1 MGPRPVSIRH
11 RDPAAGLDFLRVPRG
26 GQPPTWAPQAKAA
39 PGSDPVLL
47 AEVAKF
53 IWYHTIEL
61 PGAVTTPGMY
71 DHRPLVEHYGIPAE
85 LGGKRVL
92 DVGSF
97 DGFWAFEFERRGASV
112 VSMDV
117 GAALDFDLPPA
128 VKEQM
133 QREGVSVPLG
143 QAFELARRALD
154 SNVER
159 VRCNVYELDP
169 SELGAFDLVHIGD
182 LLLHVERPLEALRRI
197 RSVASD
203 SALICDVYQPDLEAG
218 RRRNLVE
225 YLGGWKDCTWWLPSL
240 STLAQMVIDAGFS
253 SVEVRTTFRMAP
265 TFDTGGYHR
274 AVLVA
279 AC

>member
-1 MGPRPVSIRH
+1 MGPRPVSFQR

-26 GQPPTWAPQAKAA
+26 GQPPAWAPQVTAA
-39 PGSDPVLL
+39 PGSDPALL
-47 AEVAKF
+47 AEVAKLT
-53 IWYHTIEL
+53 WYHTLEL

-85 LGGKRVL
+85 RAGKRVL

-112 VSMDV
+112 VSLDV
-117 GAALDFDLPPA
+117 GAASDFDLPPA

-133 QREGVSVPLG
+133 QREGVSVVLG
-143 QAFELARRALD
+143 QGFELARRALG

-159 VRCNVYELDP
+159 VTRNVYELDP
-169 SELGAFDLVHIGD
+169 SELGTFDLVHVGD
-182 LLLHVERPLEALRRI
+182 LLLHLERPPEALRRI
-197 RSVASD
+197 RSVAVG
-203 SALICDVYQPDLEAG
+203 SALVCDVYQPGLEG
-218 RRRNLVE
+218 RGRHVVE
-225 YLGGWKDCTWWLPSL
+225 YLGGWQDCTWWLPSL

-253 SVEVRTTFRMAP
+253 SVEVRTTFRMA
-265 TFDTGGYHR
+265 TTYDTTGYHR
-274 AVLVA
+274 AVLAA